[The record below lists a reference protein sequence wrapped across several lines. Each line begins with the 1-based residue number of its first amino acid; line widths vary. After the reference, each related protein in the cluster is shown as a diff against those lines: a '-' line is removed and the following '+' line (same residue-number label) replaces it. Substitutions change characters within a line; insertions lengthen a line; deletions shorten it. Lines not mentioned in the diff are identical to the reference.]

1 MVTVLTIS
9 VAQVY
14 LLMRKKKG
22 KGPAERLSEMKEHFL
37 FRSIDE
43 ALPGQLDKLHIV
55 EGDCQ
60 VHNKAIRRAHQ
71 VHISLQITTY
81 YTPL

>member
-1 MVTVLTIS
+1 
-9 VAQVY
+9 
-14 LLMRKKKG
+14 MRKKKG

-60 VHNKAIRRAHQ
+60 VCTLNTVGFIPVGFIPDTVLLKSQ
-71 VHISLQITTY
+71 L
-81 YTPL
+81 YTG

>member
-22 KGPAERLSEMKEHFL
+22 KGPAERLSEIKEHFL
-37 FRSIDE
+37 FRSINK

-60 VHNKAIRRAHQ
+60 VHNNAVGLIRDTF
-71 VHISLQITTY
+71 LY
-81 YTPL
+81 K

>member
-1 MVTVLTIS
+1 
-9 VAQVY
+9 
-14 LLMRKKKG
+14 MRKKKG

-37 FRSIDE
+37 FRSINK

-60 VHNKAIRRAHQ
+60 VCTLNTVGFILAQTQFFSNHDFIQ
-71 VHISLQITTY
+71 GDTE
-81 YTPL
+81 

>member
-22 KGPAERLSEMKEHFL
+22 KGPVERLSEMKEHFL
-37 FRSIDE
+37 FRSINE

-60 VHNKAIRRAHQ
+60 VHNNAVGLIRDTF
-71 VHISLQITTY
+71 LY
-81 YTPL
+81 K